1 MFDPD
6 SGRLGMAAP
15 IPAARW
21 LERYDFCSIVEL
33 VQGCVREPLIAKR
46 EAALESHVKQRK
58 ALFHKHYAERAA
70 PLNFKE
76 TPHL

>member
-1 MFDPD
+1 
-6 SGRLGMAAP
+6 MAAP

-46 EAALESHVKQRK
+46 EAALESHVKQRN
-58 ALFHKHYAERAA
+58 AERAA